1 MQQILNYTT
10 KVERIHHAYQEQGE
24 INKYIQSEDSNRFAE
39 ELKDKITNPEDAAT
53 DNKIKDKEEKAY
65 ERESRKQ
72 KEKNKKKLDKKEDIE
87 ILKEESHIDFKV

>member
-53 DNKIKDKEEKAY
+53 DNKIKDKEGKSSGKEANTPKK
-65 ERESRKQ
+65 RK
-72 KEKNKKKLDKKEDIE
+72 KEAPDKKETVEVIE
-87 ILKEESHIDFKV
+87 EETHIDLKV